1 MQEVFT
7 MTKPTLQEGNQE
19 CPANTPAPNPFDPT
33 NLRLDQNYAETVG
46 VKKLI
51 TTIPVKKPNKQTFF
65 RIHSGEEWRDNFP
78 IIDLK
83 DDGEEYI
90 VARPLV
96 PELITEVVIKQLR
109 LGITRQ
115 GNLFFLPLRL
125 PGPDGKDMAWWSS
138 LREHADRAETHWL
151 RVIANKEL
159 GAYEALQASDSLSEP
174 EWDLQGL
181 RFWNLIEI
189 AFKKF
194 LITDLDHP
202 VVKRLRGRL

>member
-1 MQEVFT
+1 MQEFFV
-7 MTKPTLQEGNQE
+7 MNKPTLQAVDQE
-19 CPANTPAPNPFDPT
+19 SPNNTPAPNPFDPA
-33 NLRLDQNYAETVG
+33 NLRLDQSYTETVG

-65 RIHSGEEWRDNFP
+65 RIHPGAEWRDNFP

-96 PELITEVVIKQLR
+96 PELFAEVVYKQLR

-151 RVIANKEL
+151 RVIPNKEL

-194 LITDLDHP
+194 LITDLEHP
-202 VVKRLRGRL
+202 VVKRLRGRI